1 MGGLMAYEVSD
12 AARALARITTRKSG
26 RSDTGLYR
34 VTRIDEYGKA
44 YADVNG
50 TEVPVDSGVGS
61 RPGQLIA
68 LRFADGRAIS
78 LGNVSDPPSNEY
90 ARIAQQ
96 KAEEAEG
103 IANEVGEVA
112 RATGQHFWYDENGAH
127 VTEQEMLAHLV
138 EAQGANM
145 LLNALGIILRT
156 AQVNDGHSYQ
166 LNLAS
171 LTPGAVT
178 FFDGEGNETANIMA
192 YFGSDG
198 ARIGKTTP
206 GSNYITIDPDSIGF
220 WTAGETEAD
229 SVRVAYVDN
238 QRLYIPYT
246 VVLNAMQVGEEGGNC
261 WEWVLQDNGN
271 LSLKWV
277 G

>member
-1 MGGLMAYEVSD
+1 MAYEVSD
-12 AARALARITTRKSG
+12 AARALARITTKKSG
-26 RSDTGLYR
+26 RSNTGLYR
-34 VTRIDEYGKA
+34 VTRIDEYGRA

-61 RPGQLIA
+61 RPGQLIV
-68 LRFADGRAIS
+68 LRFADGRALS
-78 LGNVSDPPSNEY
+78 LGNVSDPPNNDY
-90 ARIAQQ
+90 ARIAQE
-96 KAEEAEG
+96 KAEEAES

-138 EAQGANM
+138 EAQGANL

-220 WTAGETEAD
+220 WTAGETAAD

-246 VVLNAMQVGEEGGNC
+246 VVLNAMQVGEEGSYC
-261 WEWVLQDNGN
+261 WERSRRSVETENRYR
-271 LSLKWV
+271 S
-277 G
+277 